1 MSKTLC
7 ILLFTSFF
15 GMLSAQELTMFS
27 GFFDFQYYQD
37 EMRIEKK
44 EVHFLIQQNEE
55 ANFYW
60 KKSKVFSAIAY
71 SSIGISI
78 VSIITVSNNEYDDE
92 KQIHPLSLAGYFFG
106 LTSSVLFSFKEY
118 NYKKKAILKY
128 NSSFDAPKQTYNS
141 YKIKG
146 VFDNKGV
153 GLRLQI

>member
-44 EVHFLIQQNEE
+44 EVHILIQQNEE

-92 KQIHPLSLAGYFFG
+92 KQIHPLSLAGYFLDSLPLYYF
-106 LTSSVLFSFKEY
+106 LSKNKTTR
-118 NYKKKAILKY
+118 KKQ
-128 NSSFDAPKQTYNS
+128 F
-141 YKIKG
+141 
-146 VFDNKGV
+146 
-153 GLRLQI
+153 

>member
-44 EVHFLIQQNEE
+44 NHFLIQQNEE

-71 SSIGISI
+71 SSIGI
-78 VSIITVSNNEYDDE
+78 
-92 KQIHPLSLAGYFFG
+92 
-106 LTSSVLFSFKEY
+106 
-118 NYKKKAILKY
+118 
-128 NSSFDAPKQTYNS
+128 
-141 YKIKG
+141 
-146 VFDNKGV
+146 
-153 GLRLQI
+153 